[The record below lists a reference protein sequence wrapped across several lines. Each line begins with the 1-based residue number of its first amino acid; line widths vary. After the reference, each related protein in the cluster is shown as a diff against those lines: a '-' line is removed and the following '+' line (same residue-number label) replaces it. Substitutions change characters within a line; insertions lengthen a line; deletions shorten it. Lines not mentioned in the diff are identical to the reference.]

1 MALQSLHSPKSH
13 RYTGQAF
20 QLHSRKLA
28 GATSAPPHSTYSR
41 SPGTPRANHR
51 SGLRA
56 PSARRGAARP
66 GVVTHRG
73 GPSGGGLGGGG
84 GGDGGDGGGGA
95 AGGDGTGGGLG
106 SGGGLGDGGG
116 LGGDGGRIRR
126 RAAAATAAAASAAN
140 SGSTAATAAAAQVH
154 GSRSPRTYQPS
165 AVLGGER
172 DSYDVR
178 SDVGE
183 RGVARSTRPDRM
195 CAATPFTVMVHFA
208 AYAAVGV
215 MDTALVV

>member
-28 GATSAPPHSTYSR
+28 GATSAPPHSTYSTGP
-41 SPGTPRANHR
+41 PGTPAQITDQICVPPPH
-51 SGLRA
+51 
-56 PSARRGAARP
+56 GAVQFVH
-66 GVVTHRG
+66 GVVTHRNG

-116 LGGDGGRIRR
+116 LGGDGGDGYGGGLGGDGGGGLGGGLGFDGGDGGGGGGTRF
-126 RAAAATAAAASAAN
+126 TF
-140 SGSTAATAAAAQVH
+140 T
-154 GSRSPRTYQPS
+154 TYVPTVGPSS
-165 AVLGGER
+165 AVSVTVMTFGPT
-172 DSYDVR
+172 SANV
-178 SDVGE
+178 
-183 RGVARSTRPDRM
+183 GVAT
-195 CAATPFTVMVHFA
+195 FN
-208 AYAAVGV
+208 
-215 MDTALVV
+215 TA